1 MCRPAHAGRPHRRR
15 FPCSDPQPHA
25 RQHQCRC
32 KLALGF
38 ALVLLLTLPPHSG
51 WQALDGAI
59 VRSQQLSE
67 INLINDLGK
76 DLRAERI
83 TYRVLS
89 DDTSKT
95 RMLGIY
101 DQLENLLTT
110 LRIAAASMNTAV
122 AGKA

>member
-1 MCRPAHAGRPHRRR
+1 MLGYLNRKLGNISVAA
-15 FPCSDPQPHA
+15 
-25 RQHQCRC
+25 

-38 ALVLLLTLPPHSG
+38 AVVLLLTLATTLSG
-51 WQALDGAI
+51 WRALDGAI
-59 VRSQQLSE
+59 VRSQQLGE

-95 RMLGIY
+95 RMTGIY

-110 LRIAAASMNTAV
+110 LQHRSSIDESRQIGRAHV
-122 AGKA
+122 